1 MVTCCRYNKPCILSI
16 YSYKYNHQPIPTNI
30 VGYSK
35 KWAHGPRDTAATL
48 CHVQG
53 RAAMLPP
60 YTMQKIGGSVHSA
73 FFSDNTQKTAL
84 YMGRGWLK
92 IRIGFDLY
100 Y

>member
-1 MVTCCRYNKPCILSI
+1 MV
-16 YSYKYNHQPIPTNI
+16 YSSRPIPTNT
-30 VGYSK
+30 VGNSTKNRPTAHAIQPPTLYS
-35 KWAHGPRDTAATL
+35 
-48 CHVQG
+48 VQA

-92 IRIGFDLY
+92 IQVGFDLHY
-100 Y
+100 